1 MHGNRMHDSGIF
13 KKSLKYFILDDQE
26 NWSENFINVNCALK
40 DFRSIFRLI
49 FKSFGKRRGGGVASL
64 FLSFHFLHLVLQHR
78 TKYYVHE
85 NFTNFKIFQKTLR
98 KLL

>member
-1 MHGNRMHDSGIF
+1 MHDSGIF

-49 FKSFGKRRGGGVASL
+49 FKSFGKRGGGCES
-64 FLSFHFLHLVLQHR
+64 FLIISFPSFS
-78 TKYYVHE
+78 
-85 NFTNFKIFQKTLR
+85 FTT
-98 KLL
+98 

>member
-1 MHGNRMHDSGIF
+1 MHDSGIF

-49 FKSFGKRRGGGVASL
+49 FKSFGKRGGGGCES
-64 FLSFHFLHLVLQHR
+64 FLIISFPSFS
-78 TKYYVHE
+78 
-85 NFTNFKIFQKTLR
+85 FTT
-98 KLL
+98 

>member
-1 MHGNRMHDSGIF
+1 MHDSGIF

-49 FKSFGKRRGGGVASL
+49 FKSFGKGGGCES
-64 FLSFHFLHLVLQHR
+64 FLIISFPSFS
-78 TKYYVHE
+78 
-85 NFTNFKIFQKTLR
+85 FTT
-98 KLL
+98 